1 MAYKASFSRG
11 LKSGLLNPYGIEVFV
26 CVLISLLLI
35 LASTAKTKIFLDFKY
50 YVISISKP
58 GLILVGKPF
67 QFLNGSLIYFS
78 DLKGAHK
85 LNSELIS
92 ENKNLKDEI
101 NKNTFLRVE
110 NFKLKK
116 LLNIDEADY
125 SKKITARILIDS
137 YAHENSRIFIDVG
150 KENGLKVNDIVF
162 NEFGII
168 GRIAELGK
176 NSSKVLTIFDQ
187 DSVIPAF
194 SLESKKS
201 FLLEGDV
208 DKLNL
213 KHLENIFDLKHN
225 EVVVTTDAAGY
236 FKEGI
241 KIGKVQKT
249 LNKVFVQPFAKK
261 SDSIYVN
268 VLIYDFQNQ
277 LSW

>member
-1 MAYKASFSRG
+1 M
-11 LKSGLLNPYGIEVFV
+11 
-26 CVLISLLLI
+26 
-35 LASTAKTKIFLDFKY
+35 
-50 YVISISKP
+50 
-58 GLILVGKPF
+58 
-67 QFLNGSLIYFS
+67 
-78 DLKGAHK
+78 
-85 LNSELIS
+85 
-92 ENKNLKDEI
+92 
-101 NKNTFLRVE
+101 
-110 NFKLKK
+110 
-116 LLNIDEADY
+116 
-125 SKKITARILIDS
+125 
-137 YAHENSRIFIDVG
+137 
-150 KENGLKVNDIVF
+150 NDIVF

>member
-116 LLNIDEADY
+116 LLHIHEAHY

>member
-11 LKSGLLNPYGIEVFV
+11 LKSGLLNPYGVEVFV

-35 LASTAKTKIFLDFKY
+35 LASISKTRIFLDFKY

>member
-1 MAYKASFSRG
+1 M
-11 LKSGLLNPYGIEVFV
+11 
-26 CVLISLLLI
+26 
-35 LASTAKTKIFLDFKY
+35 ASTAKTKIFLDFKY

-176 NSSKVLTIFDQ
+176 NSSKVVTIFDQ